1 MPTVVA
7 FILVFGT
14 IVFFHELGHFVVA
27 KLAKIVVY
35 EFSLGFGPRLFQTR
49 LGDTNYSLRLL
60 PLGGF
65 VKLAGMDEAEN
76 VLDKIDEDDP
86 GNFNKKSLFVRMSTI
101 AAGPLMNFV
110 LAAVILTLYSALIFI
125 PPTILSIQAGMPADQ
140 AGIELGD
147 QILKVNHAEVSELDE
162 IITAIENSGGQELTF
177 SIKREDQIFD
187 ITVVPDIE
195 NGQGVLGI
203 GLNAKPKV
211 PFIHSIGEG
220 VLQTWLFTKETV
232 LAIAGM
238 FRGQVEAELAGPIGI
253 YQMVGTF
260 AAQGIASLMILA
272 SVLNVNLG
280 LLNLLPVPILD
291 GGWLMIFLIEALR
304 GRPLKEEHRGIA
316 QFVGLALLL
325 MLMVFATYS
334 DIINLFS

>member
-203 GLNAKPKV
+203 GLNA
-211 PFIHSIGEG
+211 
-220 VLQTWLFTKETV
+220 
-232 LAIAGM
+232 
-238 FRGQVEAELAGPIGI
+238 
-253 YQMVGTF
+253 
-260 AAQGIASLMILA
+260 
-272 SVLNVNLG
+272 
-280 LLNLLPVPILD
+280 
-291 GGWLMIFLIEALR
+291 
-304 GRPLKEEHRGIA
+304 
-316 QFVGLALLL
+316 
-325 MLMVFATYS
+325 
-334 DIINLFS
+334 